1 MKKFI
6 SLLLILFL
14 IFSYS
19 NAELGATETDL
30 VEYMEFDDDD
40 WGYIDIT
47 FERQVYITMEGE
59 PQYYGD
65 TVIFIA
71 VLMNFKQEDKVTFQW
86 QYAIEP
92 QEWIS
97 IEGANEQTYTFIL
110 DKDNVT
116 YWYRVIVELED

>member
-14 IFSYS
+14 IF
-19 NAELGATETDL
+19 NAESSAMA
-30 VEYMEFDDDD
+30 EYMEFDDDD

-47 FERQVYITMEGE
+47 FERQVYITMEEE

-65 TVIFIA
+65 TVTFIA

-86 QYAIEP
+86 QYAIKP